1 MARCAMEGRYMEQ
14 RINAEER
21 YFAPRPVVEEGALTR
36 LLMEVEKPTRYMG
49 GEWNMVKKEEEN
61 FRFALCFPDVYE
73 IGMSHMGSRILYH
86 VLNEMEGV
94 ACERCFCPWSDMEA
108 LLRREGM
115 PLFSLENRLP
125 LGSFDI
131 VGFSLLYEMCYTNI
145 LTMLELSRIPFLAKE
160 RGEDMPLILAGG
172 PCAVNPEP
180 LAEIVDAVI
189 VGDGEEAE
197 PEIVEAVRASKAA
210 GESKHQLLLRLSAI
224 DGVYIPSFYEAN
236 YTPEGKFAGLAKL
249 EPAAPDTVRRR
260 ILKDLEHAPY
270 MGRQLV
276 PAMQIV
282 HDRVAV
288 EVMRGC
294 TRGCRFCQAGYIYR
308 PVRERSKETL
318 LRQAEELIACTGY
331 DEVSLLSLSTGDYS
345 QLHALLP
352 EVMDRMEKKRVSVAL
367 PSLRIDSLLKGEL
380 SKMQS
385 VRKAGLTF
393 APEAG
398 TQRMRDVINKNVT
411 EEDLLRACADAFT
424 AGWTGVKLYFMIG
437 LPTETD
443 EDVLGIIDLARK
455 VSKLFYSLPKEQRG
469 KALRVTVS
477 VSTFVPK
484 PHTAFEW
491 CPQDPPE
498 EVMRKQKLLQ
508 GAIRSVRGGELHYH
522 PSFLSELEAAFS
534 RGDRRLNG
542 VLLRAHEKGCLFD
555 SWSEHFKPQ
564 AWREAFEEEG
574 LTVEEY
580 AQRFRELEEPLPWD
594 HVDVVVTKSFLQREY
609 KKAMEAMTTPDCRQG
624 CNGCFGRA
632 YADYCGTK

>member
-14 RINAEER
+14 RINAEDR

-36 LLMEVEKPTRYMG
+36 LLMEVEKPARYMG
-49 GEWNMVKKEEEN
+49 GEWNMVKKEGEN

-210 GESKHQLLLRLSAI
+210 GESKRQLLLRLSAI
-224 DGVYIPSFYEAN
+224 EGVYIPSFYEAN

-380 SKMQS
+380 SKMKS

-542 VLLRAHEKGCLFD
+542 VLLRAHEKGCRFD

>member
-14 RINAEER
+14 RINAEDR

-36 LLMEVEKPTRYMG
+36 LLMEVEKPARYMG
-49 GEWNMVKKEEEN
+49 GEWNMVKKEVEN

-210 GESKHQLLLRLSAI
+210 GESKRQLLLRLSAI
-224 DGVYIPSFYEAN
+224 EGVYIPSFYEAN

-542 VLLRAHEKGCLFD
+542 VLLRAHEKGCRFD

-609 KKAMEAMTTPDCRQG
+609 KKAMEAMITPDCRQG

>member
-14 RINAEER
+14 RINAEDR

-36 LLMEVEKPTRYMG
+36 LLMEVEKPARYMG
-49 GEWNMVKKEEEN
+49 GEWNMVKKEGEN
-61 FRFALCFPDVYE
+61 FRFSLCFPDVYE

-145 LTMLELSRIPFLAKE
+145 LTMLELSHIPFLAKE

-189 VGDGEEAE
+189 VGDGEEVE

-210 GESKHQLLLRLSAI
+210 GESKRQLLLRLSAI

-455 VSKLFYSLPKEQRG
+455 VSRLFYSLPKEQRG

-542 VLLRAHEKGCLFD
+542 VLLRAHEKGCRFD

-580 AQRFRELEEPLPWD
+580 AQRFRELEESLPWD

>member
-14 RINAEER
+14 RINAEDR

-36 LLMEVEKPTRYMG
+36 LLMEVEKPARYMG
-49 GEWNMVKKEEEN
+49 GEWNMVKKEGEN

-94 ACERCFCPWSDMEA
+94 ACERCFCPWSDMET

-210 GESKHQLLLRLSAI
+210 GESKRQLLLRLSAI

-542 VLLRAHEKGCLFD
+542 VLLRAHEKGCRFD

>member
-14 RINAEER
+14 RINAEDR

-36 LLMEVEKPTRYMG
+36 LLMEVEKPARYMG
-49 GEWNMVKKEEEN
+49 GEWNMVKKEGEN

-210 GESKHQLLLRLSAI
+210 GESKRQLLLRLSAI
-224 DGVYIPSFYEAN
+224 EGVYIPSFYEAN

-542 VLLRAHEKGCLFD
+542 VLLRAHEKGCRFD

-609 KKAMEAMTTPDCRQG
+609 KKAMEAMITPDCRQG

>member
-1 MARCAMEGRYMEQ
+1 
-14 RINAEER
+14 
-21 YFAPRPVVEEGALTR
+21 
-36 LLMEVEKPTRYMG
+36 
-49 GEWNMVKKEEEN
+49 
-61 FRFALCFPDVYE
+61 
-73 IGMSHMGSRILYH
+73 
-86 VLNEMEGV
+86 
-94 ACERCFCPWSDMEA
+94 
-108 LLRREGM
+108 
-115 PLFSLENRLP
+115 
-125 LGSFDI
+125 
-131 VGFSLLYEMCYTNI
+131 
-145 LTMLELSRIPFLAKE
+145 
-160 RGEDMPLILAGG
+160 
-172 PCAVNPEP
+172 
-180 LAEIVDAVI
+180 
-189 VGDGEEAE
+189 
-197 PEIVEAVRASKAA
+197 
-210 GESKHQLLLRLSAI
+210 
-224 DGVYIPSFYEAN
+224 
-236 YTPEGKFAGLAKL
+236 
-249 EPAAPDTVRRR
+249 
-260 ILKDLEHAPY
+260 

-542 VLLRAHEKGCLFD
+542 VLLRAHEKGCRFD

>member
-14 RINAEER
+14 RINAEDR

-36 LLMEVEKPTRYMG
+36 LLMEVEKPARYMG
-49 GEWNMVKKEEEN
+49 GEWNMVKKEGEN

-94 ACERCFCPWSDMEA
+94 VCERCFCPWSDMEA

-160 RGEDMPLILAGG
+160 RGEDMPLILAGR

-210 GESKHQLLLRLSAI
+210 GESKRQLLLRLSAI

-542 VLLRAHEKGCLFD
+542 VLLRAHEKGCRFD

-580 AQRFRELEEPLPWD
+580 ARRFRELEEPLPWD

>member
-14 RINAEER
+14 RINAEDR

-36 LLMEVEKPTRYMG
+36 LLMEVEKPARYMG
-49 GEWNMVKKEEEN
+49 GEWNMVKKEVEN

-210 GESKHQLLLRLSAI
+210 GESKRQLLLRLSAI

-331 DEVSLLSLSTGDYS
+331 EEVSLLSLSTGDYS

-542 VLLRAHEKGCLFD
+542 VLLRAHEKGCRFD

-564 AWREAFEEEG
+564 AWREAFEEED

-580 AQRFRELEEPLPWD
+580 AQRFREMEEPLPWD

>member
-14 RINAEER
+14 RINAEDR

-36 LLMEVEKPTRYMG
+36 LLMEVEKPARYMG
-49 GEWNMVKKEEEN
+49 GEWNMVKKEVEN

-210 GESKHQLLLRLSAI
+210 GESKRQLLLRLSAI
-224 DGVYIPSFYEAN
+224 EGVYIPSFYEAN
-236 YTPEGKFAGLAKL
+236 YTPEGKFAGIEKL

-542 VLLRAHEKGCLFD
+542 VLLRAHEKGCRFD

-609 KKAMEAMTTPDCRQG
+609 KKAMEAMITPDCRQG

>member
-14 RINAEER
+14 RINAEDR
-21 YFAPRPVVEEGALTR
+21 YFAPRPVVEERALTR
-36 LLMEVEKPTRYMG
+36 LLMEVEKPARYMG
-49 GEWNMVKKEEEN
+49 GEWNMVKKEVEN

-115 PLFSLENRLP
+115 PLFSLENRMP

-197 PEIVEAVRASKAA
+197 PEIVEAVRASKVA
-210 GESKHQLLLRLSAI
+210 GESKRQLLLRLSAI
-224 DGVYIPSFYEAN
+224 EGVYIPSFYEAN

-542 VLLRAHEKGCLFD
+542 VLLRAHEKGCRFD

>member
-14 RINAEER
+14 RINAEDR

-36 LLMEVEKPTRYMG
+36 LLMEVEKPARYMG
-49 GEWNMVKKEEEN
+49 GEWNMVKKEGEN

-94 ACERCFCPWSDMEA
+94 VCERCFCPWSDMEA

-210 GESKHQLLLRLSAI
+210 GESKRQLLRRLSAI
-224 DGVYIPSFYEAN
+224 EGVYIPSFYEAN

-542 VLLRAHEKGCLFD
+542 VLLRAHEKGCRFD

-609 KKAMEAMTTPDCRQG
+609 KKAMEAMSTPDCRQG

>member
-1 MARCAMEGRYMEQ
+1 MARCAMEERYMEQ
-14 RINAEER
+14 RINAEDR

-36 LLMEVEKPTRYMG
+36 LLMEVEKPARYMG
-49 GEWNMVKKEEEN
+49 GEWNMVKKEGEN

-108 LLRREGM
+108 RLRREGM

-210 GESKHQLLLRLSAI
+210 GESKRQLLLRLSAI
-224 DGVYIPSFYEAN
+224 EGVYIPSFYEAN

-345 QLHALLP
+345 QLHVLLP

-542 VLLRAHEKGCLFD
+542 VLLRAHEKGCRFD

-609 KKAMEAMTTPDCRQG
+609 KKAMEAMITPDCRQS

>member
-14 RINAEER
+14 RINAEDR

-36 LLMEVEKPTRYMG
+36 LLMEVEKPARYMG
-49 GEWNMVKKEEEN
+49 GEWNMVKKEGEN

-94 ACERCFCPWSDMEA
+94 VCERCFCPWSDMEA

-210 GESKHQLLLRLSAI
+210 GESKRQLLLRLSAI
-224 DGVYIPSFYEAN
+224 EGVYIPSFYEAN

-542 VLLRAHEKGCLFD
+542 VLLRAHEKGCRFD

>member
-14 RINAEER
+14 RINAEDR

-36 LLMEVEKPTRYMG
+36 LLMEVEKPARYMG
-49 GEWNMVKKEEEN
+49 GEWNMVKKEGEN

-210 GESKHQLLLRLSAI
+210 GESKRQLLLRLSAI
-224 DGVYIPSFYEAN
+224 EGVYIPSFYEAN
-236 YTPEGKFAGLAKL
+236 YTPEGKFAGLTKL

-318 LRQAEELIACTGY
+318 LQQAEELIACTGY

-542 VLLRAHEKGCLFD
+542 VLLRAHEKGCRFD

>member
-14 RINAEER
+14 RINAEDR

-36 LLMEVEKPTRYMG
+36 LLMEVEKPARYMG
-49 GEWNMVKKEEEN
+49 GEWNMVKKEGEN

-145 LTMLELSRIPFLAKE
+145 LTMLELSHIPFLAKE

-210 GESKHQLLLRLSAI
+210 GESKRQLLLRLSAI
-224 DGVYIPSFYEAN
+224 EGVYIPSFYEAN

-249 EPAAPDTVRRR
+249 ESAAPDTVRRR

-542 VLLRAHEKGCLFD
+542 VLLRAHEKGCRFD

>member
-14 RINAEER
+14 RINAEDR

-36 LLMEVEKPTRYMG
+36 LLMEVEKPARYMG
-49 GEWNMVKKEEEN
+49 GEWNMVKKEGEN

-210 GESKHQLLLRLSAI
+210 GESKRQLLLRLSAI
-224 DGVYIPSFYEAN
+224 EGVYIPSFYEAN

-249 EPAAPDTVRRR
+249 ESAAPDTVRRR

-542 VLLRAHEKGCLFD
+542 VLLRAHEKGCRFD

>member
-14 RINAEER
+14 RINAEDR
-21 YFAPRPVVEEGALTR
+21 YFAPRPVVEKGALTR
-36 LLMEVEKPTRYMG
+36 LLMEVEKPARYMG
-49 GEWNMVKKEEEN
+49 GEWNMVKKEGEN

-210 GESKHQLLLRLSAI
+210 GESKRQLLLRLSAI
-224 DGVYIPSFYEAN
+224 EGVYIPSFYEAN
-236 YTPEGKFAGLAKL
+236 YTPEGKFAGLEKL

-542 VLLRAHEKGCLFD
+542 VLLRAHEKGCRFD

>member
-14 RINAEER
+14 RINSEDR

-36 LLMEVEKPTRYMG
+36 LLMEVEKPARYMG
-49 GEWNMVKKEEEN
+49 GEWNMVKKEGKN

-94 ACERCFCPWSDMEA
+94 VCERCFCPWSDMEA

-210 GESKHQLLLRLSAI
+210 GESKRQLLLRLSAI
-224 DGVYIPSFYEAN
+224 EGVYIPSFYEAN
-236 YTPEGKFAGLAKL
+236 YTPEGKFAGLTKL

-491 CPQDPPE
+491 CSQDPPE

-542 VLLRAHEKGCLFD
+542 VLLRAHEKGCRFD

>member
-14 RINAEER
+14 RINAEDR

-36 LLMEVEKPTRYMG
+36 LLMEVEKPARYMG
-49 GEWNMVKKEEEN
+49 GEWNMVKKEGEN

-145 LTMLELSRIPFLAKE
+145 LTMLELSHIPFLAKE

-210 GESKHQLLLRLSAI
+210 GESKRQLLLRLSAI

-455 VSKLFYSLPKEQRG
+455 VSRLFYSLPKEQRG

-542 VLLRAHEKGCLFD
+542 VLLRAHEKGCRFD

-609 KKAMEAMTTPDCRQG
+609 KKAMEAMITPDCRQG

>member
-1 MARCAMEGRYMEQ
+1 MARCAMEERYMEQ
-14 RINAEER
+14 RINAEDR

-36 LLMEVEKPTRYMG
+36 LLMEVEKPARYMG
-49 GEWNMVKKEEEN
+49 GEWNMVKKEGEN

-94 ACERCFCPWSDMEA
+94 ACERCFCPWSDMEVR
-108 LLRREGM
+108 LRREGM

-210 GESKHQLLLRLSAI
+210 GESKRQLLLRLSAI
-224 DGVYIPSFYEAN
+224 EGVYIPSFYEAN

-542 VLLRAHEKGCLFD
+542 VLLRAHEKGCRFD

-609 KKAMEAMTTPDCRQG
+609 KKAMEAMITPDCRQS

>member
-14 RINAEER
+14 RINAEDR

-36 LLMEVEKPTRYMG
+36 LLMEVEKPARYMG
-49 GEWNMVKKEEEN
+49 GEWNMVKKEGEN

-210 GESKHQLLLRLSAI
+210 GESKRQLLLRLSAI

-411 EEDLLRACADAFT
+411 EEDLLRTCADAFT

-542 VLLRAHEKGCLFD
+542 VLLRAHEKGCRFD

-609 KKAMEAMTTPDCRQG
+609 KKAMEAMSTPDCRQG

>member
-14 RINAEER
+14 RINSEDR

-36 LLMEVEKPTRYMG
+36 LLMEVEKPARYMG
-49 GEWNMVKKEEEN
+49 GEWNMVKKEGEN

-94 ACERCFCPWSDMEA
+94 ACERCCCPWSDMEA

-210 GESKHQLLLRLSAI
+210 GESKRQLLLRLSAI
-224 DGVYIPSFYEAN
+224 EGVYIPSFYEAN

-542 VLLRAHEKGCLFD
+542 VLLRAHEKGCRFD

>member
-14 RINAEER
+14 RINAEDR

-36 LLMEVEKPTRYMG
+36 LLMEVEKPARYMG
-49 GEWNMVKKEEEN
+49 GEWNMVKKEGEN

-160 RGEDMPLILAGG
+160 RGEDMPLILVGG

-210 GESKHQLLLRLSAI
+210 GESKRQLLLRLSAI
-224 DGVYIPSFYEAN
+224 EGVYIPSFYEAN

-542 VLLRAHEKGCLFD
+542 VLLRAHEKGCRFD

-594 HVDVVVTKSFLQREY
+594 HVDVVVAKSFLQREY

>member
-14 RINAEER
+14 RINAEDR

-36 LLMEVEKPTRYMG
+36 LLMEVEKPARYMG
-49 GEWNMVKKEEEN
+49 GEWNMVKKEGEN

-94 ACERCFCPWSDMEA
+94 VCERCFCPWSDMEA

-210 GESKHQLLLRLSAI
+210 GESKRQLLLRLSAI
-224 DGVYIPSFYEAN
+224 EGVYIPSFYEAN

-534 RGDRRLNG
+534 RGDRRING
-542 VLLRAHEKGCLFD
+542 VLLRAHEKGCRFD

>member
-14 RINAEER
+14 RINAEDR

-36 LLMEVEKPTRYMG
+36 LLMEVEKPARYMG
-49 GEWNMVKKEEEN
+49 GEWNMVKKEGEN

-210 GESKHQLLLRLSAI
+210 GESKRQLLLRLSAI
-224 DGVYIPSFYEAN
+224 EGVYIPSFYEAN

-542 VLLRAHEKGCLFD
+542 VLLRAHEKGCRFD

-580 AQRFRELEEPLPWD
+580 ARRFRELEEPLPWD

>member
-14 RINAEER
+14 RINAEDR

-36 LLMEVEKPTRYMG
+36 LLMEVEKPARYMG
-49 GEWNMVKKEEEN
+49 GEWNMVKKEGEN

-94 ACERCFCPWSDMEA
+94 VCERCFCPWSDMEA

-210 GESKHQLLLRLSAI
+210 GESKRQLLLRLSAI

-288 EVMRGC
+288 EAMRGC

-542 VLLRAHEKGCLFD
+542 VLLRAHEKGCRFD

-580 AQRFRELEEPLPWD
+580 ARRFRELEEPLPWD